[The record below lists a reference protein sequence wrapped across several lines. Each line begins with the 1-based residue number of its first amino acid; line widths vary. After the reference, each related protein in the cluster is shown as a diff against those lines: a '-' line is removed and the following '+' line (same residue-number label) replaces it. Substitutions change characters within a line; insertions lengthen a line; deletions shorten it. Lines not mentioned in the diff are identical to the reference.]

1 MSTTGVTRVPSR
13 RQALVGLASLLAG
26 GSGIIGSDAFSTQ
39 TDGREQGA
47 GIVGEGAVS
56 LELDPIG
63 SYATRVDG
71 AVRFSFTGA
80 ETGALN
86 RNALSVFGDQLAIRN
101 RGDAPVFV
109 CVGLREPA
117 WVEAL
122 GAIPFLSTPAPVDV
136 DGSALVGPS
145 ASRRVYPLGGH
156 GLNPEDPDLP
166 VGAVLQGGES
176 LACGLLCDV
185 DGDDTRL
192 DDELTVRLYGVPRGS
207 GQFPGVFEAAS
218 EHENVVAV

>member
-1 MSTTGVTRVPSR
+1 MIRVPSR
-13 RQALVGLASLLAG
+13 RQTLVGIGGFLAG
-26 GSGIIGSDAFSTQ
+26 GLGVIGSEAFSTP
-39 TDGREQGA
+39 TAGREQGA
-47 GIVGEGAVS
+47 GIVGEAA
-56 LELDPIG
+56 LEFDPIG

-86 RNALSVFGDQLAIRN
+86 RNALSVFEDQLAVRN
-101 RGDAPVFV
+101 RGESPVVVF
-109 CVGLREPA
+109 VGLRDPV

-122 GAIPFLSTPAPVDV
+122 GAVPFLSSPDPVGV
-136 DGSALVGPS
+136 DDSALVGPS